1 MALSLENTSRKL
13 NSAQC
18 ELEKMLKIVEMH
30 REKMAAKDNIV
41 VNNAVEDISELT
53 SDLEPAATGTGCDEI
68 SVYSKYAF
76 STSTSL
82 VGTATKASSTS
93 AISPAL
99 VSHDSLMDQDK
110 TVESKKRG
118 VEMTRLAETEALHWQ
133 RVNTVSV
140 TEENKQHSIH
150 LD

>member
-1 MALSLENTSRKL
+1 M
-13 NSAQC
+13 
-18 ELEKMLKIVEMH
+18 
-30 REKMAAKDNIV
+30 
-41 VNNAVEDISELT
+41 NAGQQVSSKTASMEFRAPII
-53 SDLEPAATGTGCDEI
+53 PHGAMEI
-68 SVYSKYAF
+68 SVHSKHAF
-76 STSTSL
+76 STSTSI